1 MPAISVERT
10 IGKTKRA
17 VLGGLIGYNTE
28 KMGRQKYRRFA
39 VSLRDGDEIVG
50 GIIGEVWMTVLFI
63 QLFWIEARF
72 RGKGHGSALI
82 EKIEQEARQ
91 FGAVRS
97 YVDTMSV
104 QAPAFYRACGYEAF
118 GALDGYPDG
127 VTRHWFTKALQEN

>member
-1 MPAISVERT
+1 MAAISVERT

-39 VSLRDGDEIVG
+39 VSLRDDDEIVG
-50 GIIGEVWMTVLFI
+50 GIVGEVWMTVLFI
-63 QLFWIEARF
+63 QLFWMDAPF
-72 RGKGHGSALI
+72 RGKGHGRALI

-104 QAPAFYRACGYEAF
+104 QAPAFYRACGYQAF
-118 GALDGYPDG
+118 GELDGYPNG
-127 VTRHWFTKALQEN
+127 VTRHWFTKAL